1 MCGIAG
7 TFGFSSVFDN
17 VNIVCSSLKHRGP
30 DDYGFF
36 KDNTFNY
43 SYPESINIKGT
54 NSHSR
59 INDIPLFS
67 GLRKF
72 KVKKTKNGFLMT
84 ANNATQTWEITENG
98 MVYTDEK
105 WGDEEIFV
113 QRKWKRITPL
123 N

>member
-1 MCGIAG
+1 
-7 TFGFSSVFDN
+7 
-17 VNIVCSSLKHRGP
+17 
-30 DDYGFF
+30 
-36 KDNTFNY
+36 
-43 SYPESINIKGT
+43 
-54 NSHSR
+54 
-59 INDIPLFS
+59 
-67 GLRKF
+67 
-72 KVKKTKNGFLMT
+72 MT